1 MKTFLWTL
9 QILFGVLFFFHDIAL
24 LVQPAP
30 MHDMLEML
38 PYPSGFLL
46 FIGVCEILGGLGLI
60 LPMWTGIAQWLIPL
74 AAPVSP
80 SSWLGLYGR
89 ILQTKKTLKPA
100 SPCSSLYCWSWA
112 PAPDGRSVHIRDAGE
127 TYGAEHIPPAD
138 RRRQWPALIG

>member
-46 FIGVCEILGGLGLI
+46 FIGVSEILGGLGLI
-60 LPMWTGIAQWLIPL
+60 LPMWTGIAKWLTPL
-74 AAPVSP
+74 AGAGLAIIMAGAAWTHLTAQEGVQTGFTLVITLLLAFVTYARRSLFARP
-80 SSWLGLYGR
+80 S
-89 ILQTKKTLKPA
+89 
-100 SPCSSLYCWSWA
+100 
-112 PAPDGRSVHIRDAGE
+112 
-127 TYGAEHIPPAD
+127 
-138 RRRQWPALIG
+138 